1 MTIEGPGRR
10 EYPLS
15 VWTET
20 DVLNGKEVKALVMIL
35 DGPGCSWWKKAGCTM
50 CGYCNDTRGGTVTT
64 EDLLHQV
71 EHSLKKWDGHDYIK
85 IFTSGSFL
93 DPEEI
98 PIEVQEKTMDLIS
111 QYHPDPRVLVESRPE
126 FIQTGMVENLS
137 SRIGSL
143 EIAIGLET
151 SSDRI
156 RRDLIHK
163 GFDWEQF
170 KKAGTKVINSGSHL
184 KTYLLMK
191 PPLLGESDSIEDM
204 VSSVSDIHRYFPG
217 STISINPMNIQSNT
231 PVEGLYKRGLYRTP
245 WLWSLLEVLKR
256 SYKVTGG
263 KTHLMSSPTG
273 GGKKRGS
280 HNCGKC
286 DEIIISAIRE
296 FSLFNDPSCLPDPMV
311 CCKDEWTTYKISSRL
326 YPVMARM

>member
-1 MTIEGPGRR
+1 MTIEGSGRR
-10 EYPLS
+10 IYPLS

-20 DVLNGKEVKALVMIL
+20 DVLNEKEVKALVMIL
-35 DGPGCSWWKKAGCTM
+35 DGPGCGWWKKVGCTM
-50 CGYCNDTRGGTVTT
+50 CGYCNDTKDGIVSTD
-64 EDLLHQV
+64 DLLHQV
-71 EHSLKKWDGHDYIK
+71 EHSMKKWDSHDYIK

-98 PIEVQEKTMDLIS
+98 PIEVQKKIMDLIG

-126 FIQTGMVENLS
+126 FIQMEMLEDLS

-143 EIAIGLET
+143 EVAIGLET

-163 GFDWEQF
+163 GFTLEQF
-170 KKAGTKVINSGSHL
+170 QNAGKKVINSGSHL

-204 VSSVSDIHRYFPG
+204 VSSVKDIHGCFPG

-231 PVEGLYKRGLYRTP
+231 PVEGLHKRGLYRTP

-263 KTHLMSSPTG
+263 ITHLMSSPTG

-286 DEIIISAIRE
+286 DENVLSAIRE
-296 FSLFNDPSCLPDPMV
+296 FSLFNEPSCLPEPMI
-311 CCKDEWTTYKISSRL
+311 CCRNEWTTYRDDSNL
-326 YPVMARM
+326 DPVMARR